1 MTRRVPVDWDDLEIA
16 LTFQSDEARNF
27 LDLRTGKV
35 ELAANDFIGADAGLS
50 EEEVET
56 GFAEGYLILVEP
68 LSSQT
73 EYRWMA
79 DFVETVTN
87 RRLREMLDLALDG
100 RGSFRRFKVVLS
112 DHPVERERWFAFRQ
126 QRLDQEMK
134 EWLAEN
140 DIEPT
145 TPLPKRGAKG

>member
-1 MTRRVPVDWDDLEIA
+1 MHMDE
-16 LTFQSDEARNF
+16 QSSYLN
-27 LDLRTGKV
+27 LRTGKV
-35 ELAANDFIGADAGLS
+35 ELAANEIIGSEAGLS
-50 EEEVET
+50 EEEVEA
-56 GFAEGYLILVEP
+56 GFAEGLIRIEPILSQVEY
-68 LSSQT
+68 S
-73 EYRWMA
+73 WMA
-79 DFVETVTN
+79 AFVETVAD

>member
-1 MTRRVPVDWDDLEIA
+1 MAHRVPIDWDDLEIA
-16 LTFQSDEARNF
+16 LTMHMGEQRSY
-27 LDLRTGKV
+27 LDLRTGGV
-35 ELAANDFIGADAGLS
+35 ELAANEIIGSDAGLS

-56 GFAEGYLILVEP
+56 GFAEGHLIP
-68 LSSQT
+68 IQPFSSQI

-79 DFVETVTN
+79 AFVETVAD

-100 RGSFRRFKVVLS
+100 RGAFRRFKAVLS

-126 QRLDQEMK
+126 ERLDQEMK

-145 TPLPKRGAKG
+145 TPLPKRGR

>member
-1 MTRRVPVDWDDLEIA
+1 MAHRVPIDWDDLEIA
-16 LTFQSDEARNF
+16 LTVRMDEQSSY

-35 ELAANDFIGADAGLS
+35 ELAANEIIGSDAGLS

-56 GFAEGYLILVEP
+56 GFAEGYLIPIEP
-68 LSSQT
+68 LSSQV

-79 DFVETVTN
+79 EFTETVAD
-87 RRLREMLDLALDG
+87 RRLREMLELAIDG
-100 RGSFRRFKVVLS
+100 RGAFRGFKAVLS
-112 DHPVERERWFAFRQ
+112 DYPDERERWFAIRQ
-126 QRLDQEMK
+126 ERLDQEMK

-145 TPLPKRGAKG
+145 TPLPRRRR